1 MLDPAGPARRK
12 ASPTARCAVGS
23 VGADN
28 VYVTSPPLRDRLVQ
42 DGVELLEEEGLGDL
56 TLRAIA
62 RRAGVSHGAP
72 RRYFPT
78 HNALLAAIAAT
89 GVADLAGRPRSRRA
103 KDRQAEDRLVE
114 AALRYLEFAA
124 ERPGM
129 FELLFRHDLLAGA
142 GGNLRAT
149 SLPLFQT
156 FTDLVAQVHPADARE
171 RAIALWTN
179 IHGLATLRATNALDL
194 LGTTDL
200 TPLVNHVVH
209 IHLSEMPTEGCSAGA

>member
-1 MLDPAGPARRK
+1 M
-12 ASPTARCAVGS
+12 
-23 VGADN
+23 
-28 VYVTSPPLRDRLVQ
+28 TSPPLRDRLVQ
-42 DGVELLEEEGLGDL
+42 AGVELLEEEGLGDL

-89 GVADLAGRPRSRRA
+89 GLADLTGRLEPTGD
-103 KDRQAEDRLVE
+103 DRQAEDQLIE
-114 AALRYLEFAA
+114 ASLRYLEFAA

-156 FTDLVAQVHPADARE
+156 FTDLVAQVHAAGARE

-179 IHGLATLRATNALDL
+179 VHGLATLRATNALTL

-209 IHLSEMPTEGCSAGA
+209 IHLGEMPTEGCLPGA

>member
-1 MLDPAGPARRK
+1 MNGWKQPTRQSRRDRTQPGGPTQAG
-12 ASPTARCAVGS
+12 
-23 VGADN
+23 DN
-28 VYVTSPPLRDRLVQ
+28 VYVTLPDRLVQ
-42 DGVELLEEEGLGDL
+42 AGVELLEEEGLADL

-89 GVADLAGRPRSRRA
+89 GLADLAARLEPADGSPP
-103 KDRQAEDRLVE
+103 EDQLVD
-114 AALRYLEFAA
+114 AARRYLDFAA

-129 FELLFRHDLLAGA
+129 FDLIFRHDLLAGA

-149 SLPLFQT
+149 SLPLFAT
-156 FTDLVAQVHPADARE
+156 FVDLVAELHPAEAE
-171 RAIALWTN
+171 LRATALWTN
-179 IHGLATLRATNALDL
+179 LQGLATLRATNALEL

-200 TPLVNHVVH
+200 DPMIRYVVRAH
-209 IHLSEMPTEGCSAGA
+209 TG

>member
-1 MLDPAGPARRK
+1 MSLP
-12 ASPTARCAVGS
+12 
-23 VGADN
+23 
-28 VYVTSPPLRDRLVQ
+28 DRLVEA
-42 DGVELLEEEGLGDL
+42 GVELLEKEGLANL

-89 GVADLAGRPRSRRA
+89 GLADLAARLEPADGSP
-103 KDRQAEDRLVE
+103 EDLLVE
-114 AALRYLEFAA
+114 AARHYLEFAA

-129 FELLFRHDLLAGA
+129 FGLIFRHDLLAGA

-156 FTDLVAQVHPADARE
+156 FVDLIGPTDDAE
-171 RAIALWTN
+171 LRATALWTN
-179 IHGLATLRATNALDL
+179 IHGLATLRATNALEL

-200 TPLVNHVVH
+200 EPVLRYVVRA
-209 IHLSEMPTEGCSAGA
+209 HLS

>member
-1 MLDPAGPARRK
+1 MSDVSKSEAALP
-12 ASPTARCAVGS
+12 
-23 VGADN
+23 
-28 VYVTSPPLRDRLVQ
+28 DRLVQ
-42 DGVELLEEEGLGDL
+42 AGVDLLEEEGLGTL

-62 RRAGVSHGAP
+62 RRTGVSHGAP

-89 GVADLAGRPRSRRA
+89 GLTDLAARLTPSAEGAPEDQLVRA
-103 KDRQAEDRLVE
+103 AT
-114 AALRYLEFAA
+114 RYLEFAA

-129 FELLFRHDLLAGA
+129 FDLIFRHDLLSGA

-156 FTDLVAQVHPADARE
+156 FADLIARQHPTDANL
-171 RAIALWTN
+171 RATALWTN
-179 IHGLATLRATNALDL
+179 IHGLATLRATNALEL

-200 TPLVNHVVH
+200 TPTIEHVVH
-209 IHLSEMPTEGCSAGA
+209 THLR

>member
-1 MLDPAGPARRK
+1 MI
-12 ASPTARCAVGS
+12 
-23 VGADN
+23 
-28 VYVTSPPLRDRLVQ
+28 SPPLRDRLVQ
-42 DGVELLEEEGLGDL
+42 AGVELLEEEGLGNL

-89 GVADLAGRPRSRRA
+89 GLADLAGRLEPTGP
-103 KDRQAEDRLVE
+103 DEQADDQLTG
-114 AALRYLEFAA
+114 ASLRYLEFAA

-149 SLPLFQT
+149 SIPLFQT
-156 FTDLVAQVHPADARE
+156 FTDLVAKVHPADARE

-179 IHGLATLRATNALDL
+179 IHGLATLRATNALEL
-194 LGTTDL
+194 LDTTDL
-200 TPLVNHVVH
+200 TPLVKHVVH
-209 IHLSEMPTEGCSAGA
+209 IHLS